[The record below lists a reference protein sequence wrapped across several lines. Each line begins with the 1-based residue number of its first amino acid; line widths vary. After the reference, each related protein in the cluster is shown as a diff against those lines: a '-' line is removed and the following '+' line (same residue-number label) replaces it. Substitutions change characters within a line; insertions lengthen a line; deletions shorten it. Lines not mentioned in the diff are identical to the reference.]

1 MQLGLNAAA
10 PAALTVREV
19 VAKASRTL
27 ETSLGTLHVE
37 GEISQLSRPTS
48 GHIYFSLRDGE
59 AVLPVVMWRS
69 DAQRL
74 RFELTM
80 GAKIEVRGKLGI
92 YAASGKFQLYATTA
106 APAGAGEAALAFE
119 ALRQKLTAEGLFDPA
134 RKRPLPALPKRI
146 GIVTS
151 KHGAALHDIL
161 RTLERRFP
169 MAVLI
174 ADCMVQGE
182 AAPAQIV
189 AAITAIGHTD
199 VDVVIIGRGGG
210 SAQDLAAF
218 NHEAVVR
225 AVAACPKPTIV
236 AVGHE
241 VDVTL
246 AELAA
251 DLRASTPT
259 AAAEH
264 AVPVY
269 DDLLFSLEQLEQRLV
284 REWNRVMRTAREDLD
299 RAEDAASHAMRHRLH
314 QFERQLGAAAQAL
327 HAHAPRAKLAARR
340 GEFEALAARLG
351 AQHPAA
357 RLARLHGEVAAL
369 GTRGEQAAAK
379 LVQQRRTDYRVCVG
393 KLEAFSPLRVL
404 QRGYAIAS
412 HRGQPL
418 TGVDK
423 LAVGERVDV
432 RLAHGALVCDVVS
445 LATIAEDGA
454 PA

>member
-1 MQLGLNAAA
+1 MAGQMQLGLKAAS
-10 PAALTVREV
+10 PAALSVREV
-19 VAKASRTL
+19 VAKAGRAL

-74 RFELTM
+74 RFELVM
-80 GAKIEVRGKLGI
+80 GAKVEVRGKLGI

-134 RKRPLPALPKRI
+134 RKRLLPALPKRI

-189 AAITAIGHTD
+189 AAIAAIGQTD

-225 AVAACPKPTIV
+225 AVAACPKPVSYT
-236 AVGHE
+236 HL
-241 VDVTL
+241 TL
-246 AELAA
+246 PTS
-251 DLRASTPT
+251 DL
-259 AAAEH
+259 
-264 AVPVY
+264 V
-269 DDLLFSLEQLEQRLV
+269 
-284 REWNRVMRTAREDLD
+284 
-299 RAEDAASHAMRHRLH
+299 
-314 QFERQLGAAAQAL
+314 
-327 HAHAPRAKLAARR
+327 
-340 GEFEALAARLG
+340 
-351 AQHPAA
+351 
-357 RLARLHGEVAAL
+357 
-369 GTRGEQAAAK
+369 
-379 LVQQRRTDYRVCVG
+379 
-393 KLEAFSPLRVL
+393 
-404 QRGYAIAS
+404 
-412 HRGQPL
+412 
-418 TGVDK
+418 
-423 LAVGERVDV
+423 
-432 RLAHGALVCDVVS
+432 
-445 LATIAEDGA
+445 
-454 PA
+454 